1 MATFALTAGVRP
13 TELAAAAD
21 VASRAT
27 PPDSGISSLVR
38 QVFLSHHG
46 RNRTRVLF
54 VSAGGETNIVEFSMN
69 VGEVLSEISGRWV
82 GLVEGDHHPPE
93 EEKLETGPR
102 LLVRPDF
109 WPKQAV
115 QLGKRLWAIPPEF
128 LTPRSNDDWSRPDRD
143 GIRLDYV
150 LCAAAANHSK
160 LPLFCSYCEAA
171 VLVLTANRTR
181 RQAALRAK
189 EILQQLNV
197 ELLGAVLQG
206 REFPIPDFIYQ
217 RL

>member
-13 TELAAAAD
+13 TELEAVAD
-21 VASRAT
+21 VAAPVT
-27 PPDSGISSLVR
+27 PPDGAISSLVR

-46 RNRTRVLF
+46 RDRTRVLF
-54 VSAGGETNIVEFSMN
+54 ASAGPETNIVEFSIK
-69 VGEVLSEISGRWV
+69 VGEVLSEISDRAV
-82 GLVEGDHHPPE
+82 GLVEGNHHTPE
-93 EEKLETGPR
+93 EGKSEPGPP

-109 WPKQAV
+109 WPKQAA

-128 LTPRSNDDWSRPDRD
+128 LTPRSNEDWSRLDRD

-181 RQAALRAK
+181 REAALRAK
-189 EILQQLNV
+189 EILHRLNV

-206 REFPIPDFIYQ
+206 REFPIPDFIYR